1 MKKKD
6 LSKRDKRRQGEG
18 KIIKER
24 VNVLSRNVLS
34 LS

>member
-1 MKKKD
+1 MKKD
-6 LSKRDKRRQGEG
+6 LSKRDKRRQEEG

-24 VNVLSRNVLS
+24 VNILSRNVLS